1 MVDCNIF
8 LTLSLDCSNYHNLEN
23 NFMVRKVFDHLNLG
37 VQYIARIINFIS
49 LTGCYIM
56 YLIVIGTIKSYG
68 ILYTEL
74 DEYYNVGSGP
84 VALIGSLFL
93 GCLFG
98 LGK

>member
-1 MVDCNIF
+1 
-8 LTLSLDCSNYHNLEN
+8 
-23 NFMVRKVFDHLNLG
+23 
-37 VQYIARIINFIS
+37 
-49 LTGCYIM
+49 M

-74 DEYYNVGSGP
+74 DEYYDVGSGP

>member
-1 MVDCNIF
+1 
-8 LTLSLDCSNYHNLEN
+8 
-23 NFMVRKVFDHLNLG
+23 
-37 VQYIARIINFIS
+37 
-49 LTGCYIM
+49 M

-98 LGK
+98 LGKWFISYKYIHRRSSMDGCYLIKRTSLNYLNQSHDNNQLGLEFSTR